1 MKRSR
6 RWAPEEEAALR
17 SAPSIEEAAQA
28 LCRSANAVR
37 LRANELGVVVGGGRA
52 FKPRN
57 SVRDPAKHAKG
68 GPPPA
73 TRAGC
78 AEIPRPCDRACRHR
92 LDAGGESCALDVAD
106 RVALGDEVTHSDIA
120 DLLGVSRERV
130 RQIEAEAL
138 EKLRQV
144 GVAIYMGMVD
154 DADQA
159 RVHLRILVPDA

>member
-1 MKRSR
+1 MRSR
-6 RWAPEEEAALR
+6 RWTPEEEARVLEATSVEEVARALGR
-17 SAPSIEEAAQA
+17 SPKSIQLRAQA
-28 LCRSANAVR
+28 L
-37 LRANELGVVVGGGRA
+37 GVTVGGRA
-52 FKPRN
+52 FEPRN